1 MDEMLSVE
9 EVARRF
15 NVSTRT
21 VVRLVE
27 RRQLR
32 ALRVGRQWRF
42 KPEWIDEWIE
52 KNTQQPD
59 EDMG

>member
-32 ALRVGRQWRF
+32 ALRVGRQWRV

-52 KNTQQPD
+52 KNTQQPH
-59 EDMG
+59 EDLG